1 MLELMNCFLLMNQL
15 AVMHPTLKLTELL
28 GKKHMSSD
36 CFIQALTH
44 RSASGKHNER
54 MEFLGDSVLGLIIT
68 NALYHHMPKASEGYL
83 SRLRAS
89 LVNENT
95 LAEIANELS
104 LGDFLRLG
112 AGELKSGGFRRKSIL
127 SDTLEAVIASVF
139 LEKGMDEAKQFVLKI
154 YTNRFEKLPSEDE
167 LKDPKSRLQE
177 KLQSRNYEIP
187 DYQLLSTTGD
197 AHRQIF
203 TAECSIKE
211 LGIVT
216 NGVASSRRKA
226 EQKSAQNAYE
236 VVLEKLDALQ
246 QAKKANKL

>member
-1 MLELMNCFLLMNQL
+1 MRTSAKLIKLLDQK
-15 AVMHPTLKLTELL
+15 HL
-28 GKKHMSSD
+28 GSD
-36 CFIQALTH
+36 SFSLALTH
-44 RSASGKHNER
+44 RSASSKHNER

-68 NALYHHMPKASEGYL
+68 NALYQNLPSASEGYL

-127 SDTLEAVIASVF
+127 ADTLEAVIASVY
-139 LEKGMDEAKQFVLKI
+139 LEKGMNAASKFVLSI
-154 YTNRFEKLPSEDE
+154 FTNRLEELPTENA

-177 KLQSRNYEIP
+177 VLQARNIDIPHYKLLGIS
-187 DYQLLSTTGD
+187 GD

-203 TAECSIKE
+203 TAECT
-211 LGIVT
+211 IVSMNIIT
-216 NGVASSRRKA
+216 KGVAGSRRKA
-226 EQKSAQNAYE
+226 EQLSAQNAFE
-236 VVLEKLDALQ
+236 IVKQEFTKPKNS
-246 QAKKANKL
+246 KKK

>member
-1 MLELMNCFLLMNQL
+1 MGS
-15 AVMHPTLKLTELL
+15 LKLASLL
-28 GKKHMSSD
+28 DQKHMGSD
-36 CFIQALTH
+36 CFVQALTH
-44 RSASGKHNER
+44 RSAHGKHNER

-68 NALYHHMPKASEGYL
+68 NALYTQQPKASEGYL

-127 SDTLEAVIASVF
+127 SDTLEAVIGSVY
-139 LEKGMDEAKQFVLKI
+139 LEKGMDAATEFVLKI
-154 YTNRFEKLPSEDE
+154 YTNRLKELPSEDD

-177 KLQSRNYEIP
+177 ILQSRGYDIPQYELI
-187 DYQLLSTTGD
+187 STTGD

-203 TAECSIKE
+203 TAECTIDSLDVK
-211 LGIVT
+211 T
-216 NGVASSRRKA
+216 KGVAGSRRKA
-226 EQKSAQNAYE
+226 EQQSAQNAYE
-236 VVLEKLDALQ
+236 IVMKKFNAEQEAKK
-246 QAKKANKL
+246 QAKKGKYK

>member
-1 MLELMNCFLLMNQL
+1 M
-15 AVMHPTLKLTELL
+15 AT
-28 GKKHMSSD
+28 D
-36 CFIQALTH
+36 CFIQAITH
-44 RSASGKHNER
+44 RSANGKHNER

-68 NALYHHMPKASEGYL
+68 NALYNQQPKASEGYL

-127 SDTLEAVIASVF
+127 SDTLEAVIGSVY
-139 LEKGMDEAKQFVLKI
+139 LEKGMDEATDFVMAI
-154 YTNRFEKLPSEDE
+154 YTNRLQQLPSEDD

-177 KLQSRNYEIP
+177 ILQSRGYDIPQYE
-187 DYQLLSTTGD
+187 LVSTTGD

-203 TAECSIKE
+203 TAECAIESLKVE
-211 LGIVT
+211 T
-216 NGVASSRRKA
+216 KGVAGSRRKA
-226 EQKSAQNAYE
+226 EQQSAKNAYE
-236 VVLEKLDALQ
+236 IVMKRFNDEQ
-246 QAKKANKL
+246 EAKKQARIRSKN

>member
-1 MLELMNCFLLMNQL
+1 MQS
-15 AVMHPTLKLTELL
+15 LKLTKYLDQN
-28 GKKHMSSD
+28 HMGSD

-44 RSASGKHNER
+44 RSANGKHNER

-68 NALYHHMPKASEGYL
+68 SALYNQQPNASEGYL

-127 SDTLEAVIASVF
+127 SDTLEAVIGSVY
-139 LEKGMDEAKQFVLKI
+139 LEKGMDAATDFVLKI
-154 YTNRFEKLPSEDE
+154 YTNRLEQLPSEND

-177 KLQSRNYEIP
+177 ILQSRGYEIP
-187 DYQLLSTTGD
+187 QYELISTTGD
-197 AHRQIF
+197 AHRQVF
-203 TAECSIKE
+203 TAECEIEKLDIK
-211 LGIVT
+211 T
-216 NGVASSRRKA
+216 KGVASSRRKA
-226 EQKSAQNAYE
+226 EQQSAQNAYE
-236 VVLEKLDALQ
+236 VVKDKFMN
-246 QAKKANKL
+246 KKKDKR